1 VWKIPD
7 RRVRLGIFFG
17 IAERRMK
24 KMLLEF
30 FAVGLASAMG
40 GMLRFAVARVF
51 SWPAFPVGTL
61 VINLSGSL
69 FLGWFLTVAGDR
81 LMVSDLMRVA
91 IGVGFVG
98 AYTTFSTYMFESDRM
113 LQQGLGL
120 RAMVYLVGSVVLG
133 LVAVRAGVMLGRR
146 V

>member
-1 VWKIPD
+1 
-7 RRVRLGIFFG
+7 
-17 IAERRMK
+17 MK

-40 GMLRFAVARVF
+40 GMLRFAVARMV